1 MQKAI
6 FTFFLLFQLV
16 AFSQN
21 DQLALDYFEKGE
33 FDKALTLLEPLA
45 EKQPSNS
52 FYFDKVLFCYQQLQ
66 QYDKAG
72 ELIAKRSKRYFQPY
86 LFIEEGYNWQLQK
99 QENKAHKKYEE
110 ALKSIEDN
118 PNYAYQIGSAFDKKV
133 LPEWALK
140 AYQKGQE
147 LNPNL
152 NFDYQ
157 IALLY
162 GQMGQ
167 LDEMTNKL
175 LDYAYHKKESAVQ
188 VQSYLTRFLID
199 EANESFS
206 NSLKKALI
214 IRTQKNPDI
223 FWNEFLSWY
232 YVQQKDYGKAFIQEK
247 AVFKRD
253 PESLYNIISL
263 AKMAVEDQQT
273 TEATSMFEFI
283 LANTQNTSLQVEAEH
298 FLMQSKIDS
307 ADKKEYPALA
317 EEMDL
322 LLKKYGFTPY
332 TLDLQILTAHFETFY
347 RNDAS
352 SGIALLQKS
361 LELPLNT
368 RQSSKIKMELADIFL
383 YDEKFN
389 QAILYYAQIEDNLK
403 NDEMAHQ
410 ASMKM
415 AKANYYKKDFDWALQ
430 NVKMLKQSPSL
441 LIAND
446 ALELFLLIQ
455 DNSSTEDSTHIALQA
470 FSEADL
476 KLYQNKKADALQGF
490 QQILERHKGEEIE
503 GATLM
508 KIGQIYQDFK
518 NYDKALVYYNTI
530 LTEHKD
536 GVYIDEALFFSAEI
550 YNKFLSDPE
559 QAKAFYEKIIFEHQD
574 SIYYTDARRQYRI
587 LRGDTNI

>member
-1 MQKAI
+1 MQKTI

-16 AFSQN
+16 SFSQN
-21 DQLALDYFEKGE
+21 EQLALDYFEKGE
-33 FDKALTLLEPLA
+33 FDKALTLLEPLT

-66 QYDKAG
+66 QYDKAE
-72 ELIAKRSKRYFQPY
+72 ELITKRSKKYFQPY
-86 LFIEEGYNWQLQK
+86 LLIEEGYNWQLQK
-99 QENKAHKKYEE
+99 QENKADKKYEE

-118 PNYAYQIGSAFDKKV
+118 PNYAYQIGSSFEKKV

-188 VQSYLTRFLID
+188 VQSYLSRFLID
-199 EANESFS
+199 EANEAFS

-253 PESLYNIISL
+253 PESLHNIISL

-273 TEATSMFEFI
+273 TEAASMFEFI
-283 LANTQNTSLQVEAEH
+283 LSNTQNTSLQVEAEH
-298 FLMQSKIDS
+298 FLMQSKIDT
-307 ADKKEYPALA
+307 ADKKEYPALD
-317 EEMDL
+317 EEMNL

-347 RNDAS
+347 RNDAAA
-352 SGIALLQKS
+352 GIALLQKS

-368 RQSSKIKMELADIFL
+368 RQTSKIKMELADIFL

-415 AKANYYKKDFDWALQ
+415 AKANYYKKDFDWAFQ

-455 DNSSTEDSTHIALQA
+455 DNSAEDSTRTALQA
-470 FSEADL
+470 FSKADL
-476 KLYQNKKADALQGF
+476 KLYQNKKTDALQDF
-490 QQILERHKGEEIE
+490 LQILKQHKGEKIE
-503 GATLM
+503 EATLM
-508 KIGQIYQDFK
+508 KIGQIYQELKDYNETLK
-518 NYDKALVYYNTI
+518 YYNAI

-536 GVYIDEALFFSAEI
+536 GIYIDEALFFSAEI
-550 YNKFLSDPE
+550 YTKFLNEPE
-559 QAKAFYEKIIFEHQD
+559 LAKPLYEKIIFEHQD
-574 SIYYTDARRQYRI
+574 SIYYTEARRQYRI